1 MKKATKD
8 QPNKSQM
15 IRDFAAA
22 NPSMRPSE
30 IVKAL
35 NEQGHKIH
43 PALVIV
49 ALRGSSTKKKRKSAK
64 RARKPA
70 SSKATKTTAT
80 EFDLNQIKAAAAF
93 VKSQGSVGAAIESIK
108 SFQKI
113 ADLFK

>member
-15 IRDFAAA
+15 IMDFAAA

-35 NEQGHKIH
+35 NEQGHKVY
-43 PALVIV
+43 PAIV
-49 ALRGSSTKKKRKSAK
+49 TQALRGSTKKKRKSAK
-64 RARKPA
+64 RRRKLA
-70 SSKATKTTAT
+70 ASKAIQTSAA
-80 EFDLNQIKAAAAF
+80 EFDLNQFKAAAAF